1 MAPGLEQLD
10 IMPVRV
16 TAYNK
21 KTKTMDYF
29 DAAGHK
35 DDLLLMSG
43 TRMRELARNGNTL
56 PEGIM
61 PPKAWSVIVEHC
73 ESLCAAKGN

>member
-21 KTKTMDYF
+21 KTKAMDFF
-29 DAAGHK
+29 DAAHK
-35 DDLLLMSG
+35 DDFLLISG
-43 TRMRELARNGNTL
+43 TRMWELARNGNTL
-56 PEGIM
+56 PDGIM
-61 PPKAWSVIVEHC
+61 PPKAWSVIVEYYQ
-73 ESLCAAKGN
+73 SLHGAGN